1 MSNIT
6 LDTKVYNGLGYR
18 GDGSSWR
25 DTSAGVVSGFRNIDA
40 TINYTKD
47 KTNVRFKIMKP
58 TIQTESTACACPG
71 EVLKVVYVDIVVR
84 YDKSATPADRSSVLQ
99 DIKDLVV
106 TSQFADYVQNLV
118 IAV

>member
-25 DTSAGVVSGFRNIDA
+25 ETSAGVVSGFKTIDA
-40 TINYTKD
+40 TINYTKE
-47 KTNVRFKIMKP
+47 KTNVRFKIVKP
-58 TIQTESTACACPG
+58 TIQTESSACACPG
-71 EVLKVVYVDIVVR
+71 EVLRTVFVDIVVR
-84 YDKSATPADRSSVLQ
+84 YDKLSTPADRTSVLT
-99 DIKDLVV
+99 DIRDLVQ
-106 TSQFADYVQNLV
+106 TTQFQEYVEHLT